1 MRHFKPFYIRRL
13 VVYLAFVI
21 TGIAFT
27 ACSEHENEHSQ
38 EQPDANVFAATVAH
52 IHEKTGETCFICD
65 PSKRDKGRLW
75 CKEHGAYEDRCW
87 ECHPELEDKTRLY
100 CNEHS
105 LYEDECFLCRPELK
119 NKTSTQKTS
128 SSINAE
134 RDIFTAI
141 SSTPELFC
149 NEHGVPE
156 MACGI
161 CQPQLASTL
170 QPGKSLL
177 VRFPSEA
184 SADKVGIRTGR
195 PLLRENMPGLQV
207 LCEAQYNNNMLTKIT
222 PLANGIVRRVFV
234 DVGDH
239 IHAGELLLELHSAE
253 VAAAKSTYL
262 SALVVFDIRKKT
274 QEREKK
280 LVEESIS
287 AQKDYLEAEANFRM
301 ARLDLNNTRQKL
313 LNLGLSPDEI
323 TEIERTED
331 TSAILKIRAPFQGTL
346 INRAAVTGQAVVSG
360 EALFV
365 LADLSTRW
373 LILSI
378 PSDRFAEVQVG
389 QYVEARFDELP
400 GETITGK
407 IVWIDTA
414 VDTRT
419 RLVRARVL
427 ATNGVHQIKTG
438 LFGEA
443 KIIALD
449 THSSLTV
456 PRDAVQLHE
465 QRPFV
470 FIRQEPDLFALRR
483 VILGTASENTVEVL
497 KGLQPDDVIVTSASF
512 MVMSEFLKS
521 RLGAGCVDN

>member
-1 MRHFKPFYIRRL
+1 MRHFKPFYMRRL
-13 VVYLAFVI
+13 VVCLAFVI
-21 TGIAFT
+21 TGIAFA
-27 ACSEHENEHSQ
+27 ACSEQENDPSQ
-38 EQPDANVFAATVAH
+38 EHTDASGVAATVAH
-52 IHEKTGETCFICD
+52 THGKTGETCFICD
-65 PSKRDKGRLW
+65 PGKRDKGRLW
-75 CKEHGAYEDRCW
+75 CKEHGSYEDRCW
-87 ECHPELEDKTRLY
+87 ECHPELENKTRPY
-100 CNEHS
+100 CSEHS
-105 LYEDECFLCRPELK
+105 LYEDECFLCHPELK
-119 NKTSTQKTS
+119 EKPSTHMS
-128 SSINAE
+128 AE
-134 RDIFTAI
+134 RDIFTAS

-177 VRFPSEA
+177 VRFPSQA

-195 PLLRENMPGLQV
+195 PLQRENMPGLQV

-222 PLANGIVRRVFV
+222 PLADGIVRRVFV
-234 DVGDH
+234 DVGDRVLS
-239 IHAGELLLELHSAE
+239 GEVLIELHSTD

-262 SALVVFDIRKKT
+262 SALVALDIKKKT
-274 QEREKK
+274 REREEK
-280 LVEESIS
+280 LMEERIS

-301 ARLDLNNTRQKL
+301 ARLEVNKTRQKL
-313 LNLGLSPDEI
+313 LNLGLSPDAI
-323 TEIERTED
+323 AEIERTED

-360 EALFV
+360 EALFT

-378 PSDRFAEVQVG
+378 PSDRLAEVQVG
-389 QYVEARFDELP
+389 QYVEARFNELP
-400 GETITGK
+400 SEIITGK

-414 VDTRT
+414 IDTRT

-427 ATNGVHQIKTG
+427 AANGVHQIKTG

-443 KIIALD
+443 KIITEGARP
-449 THSSLTV
+449 SLIV
-456 PRDAVQLHE
+456 PRDAVQHHE
-465 QRPFV
+465 QQPFV

-483 VILGTASENTVEVL
+483 VALGAVSENTVEIL
-497 KGLQPDDVIVTSASF
+497 KGLQPDDAVVISASF

>member
-1 MRHFKPFYIRRL
+1 MRHFYVRQL
-13 VVYLAFVI
+13 LTNLAFVI

-27 ACSEHENEHSQ
+27 ACSNHENEHAHAQ
-38 EQPDANVFAATVAH
+38 TEANVFAATVTH
-52 IHEKTGETCFICD
+52 DHDKTGETCFICD
-65 PSKRDKGRLW
+65 PTKRDKGRLW
-75 CKEHGAYEDRCW
+75 CKEHGSYEDRCW
-87 ECHPELEDKTRLY
+87 ECHPELEDKTRPY
-100 CNEHS
+100 CSEHS
-105 LYEDECFLCRPELK
+105 LYEDECFLCHPELK
-119 NKTSTQKTS
+119 KKTSTQKTS
-128 SSINAE
+128 TSMSAE
-134 RDIFTAI
+134 DNIFTA
-141 SSTPELFC
+141 SSSAPELFC

-177 VRFPSEA
+177 VRFPSET
-184 SADKVGIRTGR
+184 SADKAGIRTGR

-222 PLANGIVRRVFV
+222 PLANGIVHRVFV
-234 DVGDH
+234 DVGDQ
-239 IHAGELLLELHSAE
+239 ILAGELLLELHSAE

-262 SALVVFDIRKKT
+262 SALVVLDIKKKT
-274 QEREKK
+274 KEREKK
-280 LVEESIS
+280 LVAESIS

-301 ARLDLNNTRQKL
+301 ARLEVNNTRQKL
-313 LNLGLSPDEI
+313 LNLGLSPDAI
-323 TEIERTED
+323 TEIEQTED
-331 TSAILKIRAPFQGTL
+331 ASAILKIRAPFQGTL
-346 INRAAVTGQAVVSG
+346 INRTAVTGQAVVSG

-373 LILSI
+373 LTLSI
-378 PSDRFAEVQVG
+378 PSDRLAEVQVG

-400 GETITGK
+400 GETTTGK

-427 ATNGVHQIKTG
+427 ATSGVHQVKTG

-443 KIIALD
+443 KIMTQGTRLNLI
-449 THSSLTV
+449 V
-456 PRDAVQLHE
+456 PRDAVQHHE
-465 QRPFV
+465 QQPFV

-483 VILGTASENTVEVL
+483 VTLGTASEKTVEIL
-497 KGLQPDDVIVTSASF
+497 KGLKPDDAIVTSASF